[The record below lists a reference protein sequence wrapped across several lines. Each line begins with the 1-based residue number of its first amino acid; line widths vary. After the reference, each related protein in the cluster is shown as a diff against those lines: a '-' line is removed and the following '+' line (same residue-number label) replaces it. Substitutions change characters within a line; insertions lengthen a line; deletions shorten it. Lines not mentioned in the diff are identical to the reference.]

1 MWDRSFNHKMPIGT
15 KSANLRAG
23 GKEYG
28 RRMLMEQERRVTRRN
43 GFSVPLP
50 PDVRRIIAPFAA
62 FSEFLP
68 IDPRQWMERATVS
81 YSESCSVGVKIP
93 HQGFVVQEY
102 IVVSRIE
109 KFLKKPIQSMT
120 SLVLVIPNRYY
131 LSKEYSSLSLALL
144 TEWQ

>member
-15 KSANLRAG
+15 KSANLRAR

-93 HQGFVVQEY
+93 HQEFVVQEY
-102 IVVSRIE
+102 LVVSRNE
-109 KFLKKPIQSMT
+109 KNS
-120 SLVLVIPNRYY
+120 
-131 LSKEYSSLSLALL
+131 
-144 TEWQ
+144 